1 MGLLIFGGAD
11 LRTGSVAV
19 ANLGSVCIGDLV
31 YYKADGVGHIG
42 AHDVSSFDC

>member
-11 LRTGSVAV
+11 LRTGAVAA
-19 ANLGSVCIGDLV
+19 ANLGSVCLGDLV

-42 AHDVSSFDC
+42 ARVVSSFD